1 MRQALHIFKKD
12 ARYLRWELGAMLLLM
27 GTFVYTQTHHD
38 EVRRADRGMI
48 VMLLQS
54 CFWAFLCARLIQAET
69 IPGDRQFWLTR
80 PYDWRSL
87 LGAKLLFVVTFIS
100 APLLVADAVI
110 LAWEGFSVAAN
121 LPGLLWSVMLTTVGL
136 LMTLCAFATL
146 TRGLAQWMV
155 SLIVTVV
162 AVIGLA
168 EIGKGNVWGGVER
181 MRDHGDIAILFIAA
195 SGVLIWQYRY
205 RRTAVSIALMA
216 AGLLAS
222 WLYGDYGS
230 SALALEV
237 QMRLSKAKASP
248 SAIQVAFQPSAEHAA
263 PRQEQY
269 GQIGGKDAITLSL
282 PIEVTGLGPGQDVM
296 TDETELIVQME
307 DGQTLDLDQSVMSTL
322 QHWPSGYRQILNVDR
337 EVYEKA
343 KDRPVRL
350 KLTMY
355 LTLLGNPASKTIR
368 LDAGA
373 VPIPGVGLC
382 RADGENAIDR
392 ISCTSP
398 MHDFLNI
405 PVLKLGPDRQ
415 DRFIA
420 PRNYSPLP
428 ADSSI
433 SPLHRYFYNGLNM
446 NYRGEQSYGGLRQVT
461 LISLEPLAHF
471 RRDLTLEGVHLAD
484 YQGVGRDF
492 Y

>member
-1 MRQALHIFKKD
+1 MKQALHIFKKD

-27 GTFVYTQTHHD
+27 GIFVYTQTHHD

-87 LGAKLLFVVTFIS
+87 LGAKLLFVVAFIS
-100 APLLVADAVI
+100 TPLLVCDGVI

-146 TRGLAQWMV
+146 TGGLAQWMV
-155 SLIVTVV
+155 SLIVTIV
-162 AVIGLA
+162 AVIGLS
-168 EIGKGNVWGGVER
+168 EVGKGNVWGGVEW
-181 MRDHGDIAILFIAA
+181 MRDHGDIAILFIVA
-195 SGVLIWQYRY
+195 SAILIGQYKY

-216 AGLLAS
+216 AGLLAT

-237 QMRLSKAKASP
+237 QMRFSKPKASP
-248 SAIQVAFQPSAEHAA
+248 AAIQVAFQPSAEQVPSREEAY
-263 PRQEQY
+263 R
-269 GQIGGKDAITLSL
+269 QIGGKDAITLAL
-282 PIEVTGLGPGQDVM
+282 PMEVTGLGPGQDVM

-307 DGQTLDLDQSVMSTL
+307 DGHALDLDQSILSTL

-337 EVYEKA
+337 TVYEKA
-343 KDRPVRL
+343 RGRPVRL
-350 KLTMY
+350 RLTMY
-355 LTLLGNPASKTIR
+355 LTLLGNPVSKTVQ
-368 LDAGA
+368 LDAGT

-392 ISCTSP
+392 ISCVSP
-398 MHDFLNI
+398 LHDFLNI
-405 PVLKLGPDRQ
+405 PLVKLGLDPR

-433 SPLHRYFYNGLNM
+433 SPLHWYFYNGLNRR
-446 NYRGEQSYGGLRQVT
+446 YPGGGTYLGMRQVT

-471 RRDLTLEGVHLAD
+471 RRDLVIEGVQLAE
-484 YQGVGRDF
+484 YRGVGRGF